1 MGGRTKTKRRKHVDG
16 VDLNN
21 PFVVAQVKGH
31 LQKDLD
37 HLKHLADWEAWARED
52 NHADLV
58 ASASRLLWITDFA
71 AHACRRPMDS
81 PEMRII
87 AGAANAL
94 NDLATRPI
102 EIELHRGAIQSGIL
116 AAERMW
122 QHLDL
127 FALGRAALEFDHIA
141 RTAGLGTNDF
151 ASIKS
156 TQRTNSQEHRQ

>member
-1 MGGRTKTKRRKHVDG
+1 MTGRTKTKRRKHVNG
-16 VDLNN
+16 IDLNN

-52 NHADLV
+52 NHAELIT
-58 ASASRLLWITDFA
+58 SASRLLWITDFA
-71 AHACRRPMDS
+71 ANACRRPMDS

-94 NDLATRPI
+94 NDLAARPR
-102 EIELHRGAIQSGIL
+102 EIELHRGAIRSGIL

-122 QHLDL
+122 PQLDI
-127 FALGRAALEFDHIA
+127 FALGRAALEFDHVA
-141 RTAGLGTNDF
+141 RTAGLGIEDF
-151 ASIKS
+151 NSIRALK
-156 TQRTNSQEHRQ
+156 